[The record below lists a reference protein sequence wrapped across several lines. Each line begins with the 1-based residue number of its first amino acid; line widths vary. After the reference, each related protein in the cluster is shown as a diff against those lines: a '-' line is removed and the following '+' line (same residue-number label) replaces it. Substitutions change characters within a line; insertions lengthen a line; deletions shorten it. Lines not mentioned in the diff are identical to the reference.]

1 MDVLVVGL
9 ESLRIKRGILI
20 LVGVNSIKLFNV
32 VYSIMNIFVLVF
44 CNYYVVDQWLKINH
58 LFYVPYLRA
67 TN

>member
-32 VYSIMNIFVLVF
+32 IYSIMNTFVLVF
-44 CNYYVVDQWLKINH
+44 CIYYVVDQWFKTKL
-58 LFYVPYLRA
+58 LLYVPYLRA

>member
-20 LVGVNSIKLFNV
+20 LVGVNSIKLLNV
-32 VYSIMNIFVLVF
+32 IYSIMNTFVLVF
-44 CNYYVVDQWLKINH
+44 CIFVVDQWLKTNH
-58 LFYVPYLRA
+58 LLYIPYLRA